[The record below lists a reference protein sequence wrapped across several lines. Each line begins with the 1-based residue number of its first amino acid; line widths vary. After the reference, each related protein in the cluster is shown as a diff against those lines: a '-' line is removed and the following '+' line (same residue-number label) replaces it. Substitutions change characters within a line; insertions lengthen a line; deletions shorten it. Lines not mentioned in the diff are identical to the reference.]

1 MQGTRANR
9 RIKSLIIYLL
19 VFVLLIVLD
28 QFTKYYFKDKYLQD
42 GSTQVI
48 KNFFY
53 FSYAENT
60 GSAFSFLAGKSWA
73 QTFFKIL
80 TSVALLLFLVLTVYF
95 FIKDQKWLTVS
106 LVITMAGT
114 IGNFI
119 DRLAL
124 NYVRDFISFIFGK
137 YKFPVFNVADI
148 CLVVGVIM
156 IAFYVLFLD
165 KDAVFKRKNGKN
177 DLSSNWKY

>member
-1 MQGTRANR
+1 MQRTGINR
-9 RIKSLIIYLL
+9 RIISIIIYVAVFILLII
-19 VFVLLIVLD
+19 LD
-28 QFTKYYFKDKYLQD
+28 QYTKYYFKNKYLEN

-60 GSAFSFLAGKSWA
+60 GSAFSFLADKSWA
-73 QTFFKIL
+73 QTFFKAL
-80 TSVALLLFLVLTVYF
+80 TALALLVFVFLTIYF
-95 FIKDQKWLTVS
+95 FKKNQKWLTVS
-106 LVITMAGT
+106 FVVTIAGT

-124 NYVRDFISFIFGK
+124 NYVRDFISFIFGG
-137 YKFPVFNVADI
+137 YRFPVFNVADI

-177 DLSSNWKY
+177 DLSSN